1 MLMRRAGAP
10 VKLHCTA
17 LQHRSRTQASKLASS
32 HTHRKRLAEAESLD
46 HTARRAARLALLP
59 CPCSLPHAGRSAS
72 RFIAVPCASR
82 RPQHM
87 KFLQEKKVA
96 ATRPAMA
103 FACLYNFCKGSSYY
117 RSYFVVVI
125 TNNCVNEVVVGAVLV
140 QPTGVYTVEC
150 MYSSTM
156 HKPAIYSLVMALPTV
171 DDASSPLVAMADGA
185 GGARESRSQRPWT
198 MGAKRFFYGSGAV
211 RSKMNKKLSKTQNY
225 LRETDKGSTAA
236 TRRTAALVGADKH
249 KQLPPST

>member
-1 MLMRRAGAP
+1 
-10 VKLHCTA
+10 
-17 LQHRSRTQASKLASS
+17 
-32 HTHRKRLAEAESLD
+32 
-46 HTARRAARLALLP
+46 
-59 CPCSLPHAGRSAS
+59 
-72 RFIAVPCASR
+72 
-82 RPQHM
+82 
-87 KFLQEKKVA
+87 
-96 ATRPAMA
+96 MA

-171 DDASSPLVAMADGA
+171 DDASSPLVAVADGA